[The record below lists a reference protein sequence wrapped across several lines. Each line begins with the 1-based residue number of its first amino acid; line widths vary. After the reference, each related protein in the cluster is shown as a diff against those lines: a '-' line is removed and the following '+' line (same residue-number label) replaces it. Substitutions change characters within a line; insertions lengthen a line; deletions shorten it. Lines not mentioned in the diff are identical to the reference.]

1 MHGTSRLTAGKRRR
15 PREQI
20 QETFRSATRLFRV
33 NLLPNLRYTFRQIT
47 KNPGFFALAV
57 AALALGIGANT
68 AIFSAVEAVLLRA
81 LPYSQPGRLV
91 VVWEDA
97 SYIGFPTN
105 TPAPANYLDWQ
116 AQNHVF
122 ADMLATRFDTASL
135 TGDGPPEQLS
145 GKKVTPNFFDVL
157 GVQPVVGRPFTVE
170 EDKSQTPVVVLS
182 YNLWRRRFGGDA
194 SIIGRSILMNGI
206 QTKVTGVMPRD
217 FFFLDRKNSDY
228 WVPMAFT
235 PEQWARRQ
243 THFLTVVA
251 RLKPGVS
258 TQQAQK
264 DMERVA
270 AELRQQYPE
279 SNAKLGAVVVPI
291 EKEYAGEARS
301 GLLVL
306 QVASLFVLLI
316 ACSNLANLLLA
327 RSTGR
332 RREIAVRLA
341 MGASRWQIASQLL
354 TESLVLSVAGGLLGL
369 WVGQMCWSVF
379 GQLVPEQASD
389 GFAVNGHLLLFTAG
403 ISIAAGMLF
412 GFAPSLR
419 ASSVPLQ
426 ESLKEGGRG
435 GESRGGL
442 RLRDTLVVGQFALAF
457 ALLVCAGLM
466 IQTIWNL
473 RKQELGFQAD
483 HLLTLRI
490 PLPEKKYDTDE
501 KVRGFFRAVVE
512 DVRGLPGVK
521 GAGFSS
527 DAPFM
532 TIGDTNGYVV
542 EGEPP
547 LPTGEYNDALYREVM
562 PGYLETLG
570 ARVKEGRLLAVSDHE
585 GGLPVLVVNE
595 FFAKRH
601 WPGQSAIGKQIRFDD
616 KDEPWRVVVGVVR
629 DIRERGLLYEMKPA
643 VYVPVTQVKKA
654 ERHLFLV
661 VRTSNDPLNTIKM
674 VEGAVWSVDPQQPVS
689 YVRTMDQLMEAD
701 VADRTRPMILLGV
714 FAGLAL
720 LLACIGVYGVL
731 AYAVA
736 QRTREIGVRMALGA
750 SPTDV
755 TQMILGRGM
764 KLSAAGLLAGGA
776 LAAGLAVLLRTL
788 LFGVTLMAPGI
799 YAGTAAALVLVA
811 VVACVIPAQRAARVD
826 PAVALRNE

>member
-1 MHGTSRLTAGKRRR
+1 MRRSPRGK
-15 PREQI
+15 I
-20 QETFRSATRLFRV
+20 QETFRATGRLFGM
-33 NLLPNLRYTFRQIT
+33 NFLTNLRYTFRQIT
-47 KNPGFFALAV
+47 NNPGFFALAV

-68 AIFSAVEAVLLRA
+68 AIFSAVEAVLLRS
-81 LPYSQPGRLV
+81 LPYSQPDRLA

-97 SYIGFPTN
+97 SFIGFAFN
-105 TPAPANYLDWQ
+105 TPAPANYLDWRARNQ
-116 AQNHVF
+116 VF
-122 ADMLATRFDTASL
+122 TDMLATRFVTASL
-135 TGDGPPEQLS
+135 TGDGQPEQLS

-157 GVQPVVGRPFTVE
+157 GVQPVAGRPFTVE
-170 EDKSQTPVVVLS
+170 EDKAQTPVVVLS
-182 YNLWRRRFGGDA
+182 YNLWRRRFGGDQA
-194 SIIGRSILMNGI
+194 IIGREILLNGV
-206 QTKVTGVMPRD
+206 QTKVVGVMPKD
-217 FFFLDRKNSDY
+217 FFFGDRKNSDY

-243 THFLTVVA
+243 SHFLTVVA
-251 RLKPGVS
+251 RLKPGVT
-258 TQQAQK
+258 TQQAQT
-264 DMERVA
+264 DMQRIA
-270 AELRQQYPE
+270 LGLQRQYPE
-279 SNAKLGAVVVPI
+279 SNAKVGAVVVPI
-291 EKEYAGEARS
+291 QKDFAGDARS

-354 TESLVLSVAGGLLGL
+354 TESLALSAAGGFLGL

-379 GQLVPEQASD
+379 GQLVPEQAGD
-389 GFAVNGHLLLFTAG
+389 GFAVNGPLLLFTAG

-412 GFAPSLR
+412 GFAPALR
-419 ASSVPLQ
+419 ATRVPLQ
-426 ESLKEGGRG
+426 ESLKDGGRG
-435 GESRGGL
+435 GESRSGL

-483 HLLTLRI
+483 HLLTMGV

-501 KVRGFFRAVVE
+501 KVRGFFHAVEENVRA
-512 DVRGLPGVK
+512 LPGVK
-521 GAGFSS
+521 GAGFGS

-532 TIGDTNGYVV
+532 TNGDTEGYTV
-542 EGEPP
+542 EGQPP
-547 LPTGEYNDALYREVM
+547 LPTGEYNDALYREVT
-562 PGYLETLG
+562 PGYLEMLG
-570 ARVKEGRLLAVSDHE
+570 ARVKEGRLLDESDHE
-585 GGLPVLVVNE
+585 GAALAVVVNE
-595 FFAKRH
+595 FLASRH
-601 WPGQSAIGKQIRFDD
+601 WPGKSAAGKRIRFGGE
-616 KDEPWRVVVGVVR
+616 KEPWWVVVGVVG

-643 VYVPVTQVKKA
+643 VYVPVTQVKKPGG
-654 ERHLFLV
+654 FSMLV
-661 VRTSNDPLNTIKM
+661 VRTSNEPQNTIKM
-674 VEGAVWSVDPQQPVS
+674 VEDAVWSVDPQQPVS
-689 YVRTMDQLMEAD
+689 YVRTMDQLMETD

-720 LLACIGVYGVL
+720 VLACLGVYGVL

-736 QRTREIGVRMALGA
+736 QRAREIGVRMALGA
-750 SPTDV
+750 KPVDV
-755 TQMILGRGM
+755 TRMILGRGM
-764 KLSAAGLLAGGA
+764 KLSAIGLLAGAA

-788 LFGVTLMAPGI
+788 LFGVTLVAPGI
-799 YAGTAAALVLVA
+799 YAGTAAALVIVA
-811 VVACVIPAQRAARVD
+811 LAACVIPAQRASRVD

>member
-1 MHGTSRLTAGKRRR
+1 MNFLA
-15 PREQI
+15 
-20 QETFRSATRLFRV
+20 
-33 NLLPNLRYTFRQIT
+33 NLQYTVRQIL
-47 KNPGFFALAV
+47 KNPGFFAIAV

-68 AIFSAVEAVLLRA
+68 AIFSAVEAVLLKP
-81 LPYSQPGRLV
+81 LPFAQPDRLM

-97 SYIGFPTN
+97 SYVGFAFN
-105 TPAPANYLDWQ
+105 TPAPANYLDWRTR
-116 AQNHVF
+116 NRVF
-122 ADMLATRFDTASL
+122 TDMAATRFVTASL
-135 TGDGPPEQLS
+135 TGDGQPEQLS

-157 GVQPVVGRPFTVE
+157 GVQPALGRPFTAE
-170 EDKSQTPVVVLS
+170 EDKVQSPVVVLG
-182 YNLWRRRFGGDA
+182 YNLWRRRFGGDE
-194 SIIGRSILMNGI
+194 SILGRSILLNGV
-206 QTKVTGVMPRD
+206 QTKVVGVMPKD
-217 FFFLDRKNSDY
+217 FFFSDRKNSDY

-251 RLKPGVS
+251 RLKPGV
-258 TQQAQK
+258 TAQQAQK

-270 AELRQQYPE
+270 GELQKQYPE

-291 EKEYAGEARS
+291 QKDYAGDARS

-316 ACSNLANLLLA
+316 ACSNSANLLLA

-369 WVGQMCWSVF
+369 WVGQTCWSVF
-379 GQLVPEQASD
+379 GKLVPEQAGE
-389 GFAVNGHLLLFTAG
+389 GFAVNGHVLLFTAG

-412 GFAPSLR
+412 GFAPALR

-466 IQTIWNL
+466 IQTLWNL
-473 RKQELGFQAD
+473 RKQELGFRAD
-483 HLLTLRI
+483 HLLTMGV
-490 PLPEKKYDTDE
+490 PLPETKYNTDE

-512 DVRGLPGVK
+512 NVRALPGVK
-521 GAGFSS
+521 GAGFGS

-532 TIGDTNGYVV
+532 TNGDTEGYTV

-547 LPTGEYNDALYREVM
+547 LPTGEYNDALYREVT
-562 PGYLETLG
+562 PGYLEMLG
-570 ARVKEGRLLAVSDHE
+570 AKVKEGRFLEENDHE
-585 GGLPVLVVNE
+585 GGLQVVMVNE
-595 FFAKRH
+595 FLANRH
-601 WPGQSAIGKQIRFDD
+601 WPGKSAVGKRIRFGSE
-616 KDEPWRVVVGVVR
+616 KEPWWTVAGVVR
-629 DIRERGLLYEMKPA
+629 DIRERGFLYEMKPA
-643 VYVPVTQVKKA
+643 VYVPVTQVKKPDGYA
-654 ERHLFLV
+654 MLV
-661 VRTSNDPLNTIKM
+661 VRTSNDPQSTVKM

-689 YVRTMDQLMEAD
+689 YVRTMDQLIETD

-720 LLACIGVYGVL
+720 VLACIGVYGVL

-750 SPTDV
+750 KPVDV
-755 TQMILGRGM
+755 TRMILGRGM
-764 KLSAAGLLAGGA
+764 KLSAIGLLAGAA
-776 LAAGLAVLLRTL
+776 LAAGLGALLRTL
-788 LFGVTLMAPGI
+788 LYGVTSGAPGI
-799 YAGTAAALVLVA
+799 YAGTAVALVLVA
-811 VVACVIPAQRAARVD
+811 MMACVIPAYRAARVD

>member
-1 MHGTSRLTAGKRRR
+1 M
-15 PREQI
+15 
-20 QETFRSATRLFRV
+20 
-33 NLLPNLRYTFRQIT
+33 NLVSNLRYAFRQVT

-68 AIFSAVEAVLLRA
+68 AIFSAVEAVLLHS
-81 LPYSQPGRLV
+81 LPYTQPDRLV

-97 SYIGFPTN
+97 SFVGFAFN

-116 AQNHVF
+116 ARNRVF
-122 ADMLATRFDTASL
+122 TDMLATRFVTASL
-135 TGDGPPEQLS
+135 TGDGQPEQLS

-157 GVQPVVGRPFTVE
+157 GVQPVWGRPFTVE

-182 YNLWRRRFGGDA
+182 DNLWRRRFGGDET
-194 SIIGRSILMNGI
+194 IIGRTILMNGVP
-206 QTKVTGVMPRD
+206 TKVVGVMPKD
-217 FFFLDRKNSDY
+217 FFFSDRKNSDY

-251 RLKPGVS
+251 RLKPGV
-258 TQQAQK
+258 TAEQAQK
-264 DMERVA
+264 DMQRIAV
-270 AELRQQYPE
+270 ELQKQYPE
-279 SNAKLGAVVVPI
+279 SNAKMGAVVVPI
-291 EKEYAGEARS
+291 QKDYAGDTRS

-332 RREIAVRLA
+332 RREMAVRLA

-354 TESLVLSVAGGLLGL
+354 TESLVLAVAGGLLGL

-379 GQLVPEQASD
+379 GKLVPEQAGE
-389 GFAVNGHLLLFTAG
+389 GFAVNGQLLLFTAG
-403 ISIAAGMLF
+403 ISLAAGVLF
-412 GFAPSLR
+412 GFAPALR

-442 RLRDTLVVGQFALAF
+442 RLRDTLVAGQFALAF

-473 RKQELGFQAD
+473 RKQELGFHAD
-483 HLLTLRI
+483 HLLTMGV

-501 KVRGFFRAVVE
+501 KVRGFFHAVVE
-512 DVRGLPGVK
+512 DVRALPGVQ
-521 GAGFSS
+521 GAGFGS
-527 DAPFM
+527 DTPFM
-532 TIGDTNGYVV
+532 TNGDTEGYTV

-547 LPTGEYNDALYREVM
+547 LPAGEYNDALYREVT
-562 PGYLETLG
+562 PGYLEMLG
-570 ARVKEGRLLAVSDHE
+570 ARVKEGRLLVENDHE
-585 GGLPVLVVNE
+585 NGALALVVNE
-595 FFAKRH
+595 FLAKRH
-601 WPGQSAIGKQIRFDD
+601 WPGKSAVGKRIRFG
-616 KDEPWRVVVGVVR
+616 DEKAPWWTVVGVVH
-629 DIRERGLLYEMKPA
+629 DIRERGFLYEMKPA
-643 VYVPVTQVKKA
+643 VYVPVTQVKKPSG
-654 ERHLFLV
+654 FSMLV
-661 VRTSNDPLNTIKM
+661 VRTSNDPASAVKM

-689 YVRTMDQLMEAD
+689 YVRTMDQLMETD

-720 LLACIGVYGVL
+720 VLACIGVYGVL

-750 SPTDV
+750 KPMDV
-755 TQMILGRGM
+755 TRMILGGGV
-764 KLSAAGLLAGGA
+764 KLSAIGLLAGGA
-776 LAAGLAVLLRTL
+776 LAAGLANLLETL
-788 LFGVTLMAPGI
+788 LFGVRAVAPGI
-799 YAGTAAALVLVA
+799 YVGTAATLLLVA
-811 VVACVIPAQRAARVD
+811 LMACVIPAQRASRVD

>member
-1 MHGTSRLTAGKRRR
+1 MN
-15 PREQI
+15 
-20 QETFRSATRLFRV
+20 LFA
-33 NLLPNLRYTFRQIT
+33 NLRYTFRQIT
-47 KNPGFFALAV
+47 KSPGFFAIAI

-68 AIFSAVEAVLLRA
+68 AIFSAVEAVLLKP
-81 LPYSQPGRLV
+81 LPFAQPDRLAI
-91 VVWEDA
+91 VWEDMA
-97 SYIGFPTN
+97 FLGFANN

-122 ADMLATRFDTASL
+122 TDMAATRFVTASL
-135 TGDGPPEQLS
+135 TGDGQPEQLS

-157 GVQPVVGRPFTVE
+157 GVQPAVGRPFTAE
-170 EDKSQTPVVVLS
+170 EDKAQSPVVVLS
-182 YNLWRRRFGGDA
+182 YNLWRRRFGGDE
-194 SIIGRSILMNGI
+194 SLIGRPIMMNGI
-206 QTKVTGVMPRD
+206 QTKVVGVMPKD
-217 FFFLDRKNSDY
+217 FFFSDRKNSDY

-235 PEQWARRQ
+235 SEQWARRQ
-243 THFLTVVA
+243 SHFLTVVA
-251 RLKPGVS
+251 RLKPGVRAGR
-258 TQQAQK
+258 AQK

-270 AELRQQYPE
+270 ADLQKQYPD

-291 EKEYAGEARS
+291 EKEYAGDARS

-306 QVASLFVLLI
+306 QVASVFVLLI

-332 RREIAVRLA
+332 RREMAVRLA
-341 MGASRWQIASQLL
+341 LGASRWQIASQLL
-354 TESLVLSVAGGLLGL
+354 TESLVLSVAGGFLGL
-369 WVGQMCWSVF
+369 WIGKMCWGLF
-379 GQLVPEQASD
+379 GSLVPEQAGG
-389 GFAVNGHLLLFTAG
+389 GFELNAPVLLFTAG

-412 GFAPSLR
+412 GFAPALR
-419 ASSVPLQ
+419 ASGVPLQ

-473 RKQELGFQAD
+473 RKQELGFRAD
-483 HLLTLRI
+483 HLLTMGV

-501 KVRGFFRAVVE
+501 KVRQFFRAVE
-512 DVRGLPGVK
+512 ENVRALPGVH
-521 GAGFSS
+521 GAGFGS

-532 TIGDTNGYVV
+532 TIGDTEGYTV

-547 LPTGEYNDALYREVM
+547 LPPGEYNDALYREVT
-562 PGYLETLG
+562 PGYLEMLG
-570 ARVKEGRLLAVSDHE
+570 ARVKEGRLLEEGDHA
-585 GGLPVLVVNE
+585 GGLRTVVVNE
-595 FFAKRH
+595 FLAKRH
-601 WPGQSAIGKQIRFDD
+601 WPGRSAVGKRLRFGNNE
-616 KDEPWRVVVGVVR
+616 DETKNPWWTVAGVVR

-643 VYVPVTQVKKA
+643 VYVPVTQVEKPQG
-654 ERHLFLV
+654 FSMLV
-661 VRTSNDPLNTIKM
+661 VRTSNDPASTIKM

-720 LLACIGVYGVL
+720 VLACLGVYGVL

-750 SPTDV
+750 NPADV
-755 TQMILGRGM
+755 TRMILGRGM
-764 KLSAAGLLAGGA
+764 KLSAVGLLAGFA
-776 LAAGLAVLLRTL
+776 LAGSLGALLRTL
-788 LFGVTLMAPGI
+788 LYGVTLMAPGI
-799 YAGTAAALVLVA
+799 YLGTAAALVMVA
-811 VVACVIPAQRAARVD
+811 LLACVIPAQRAARVD
-826 PAVALRNE
+826 PAIALRNE

>member
-1 MHGTSRLTAGKRRR
+1 MSLLT
-15 PREQI
+15 
-20 QETFRSATRLFRV
+20 
-33 NLLPNLRYTFRQIT
+33 NLRYTFRQIA

-57 AALALGIGANT
+57 AVLALGIGANT
-68 AIFSAVEAVLLRA
+68 SIFSAVEAVLLRS
-81 LPYSQPGRLV
+81 LPYSQPDRLAI
-91 VVWEDA
+91 VWEDM
-97 SYIGFPTN
+97 SFLGFANN
-105 TPAPANYLDWQ
+105 TPAPANYLDWR
-116 AQNHVF
+116 AQNRVF
-122 ADMLATRFDTASL
+122 TDMAATRFVTASL
-135 TGDGPPEQLS
+135 TGDGQPEQLS
-145 GKKVTPNFFDVL
+145 GKKVTANFFDVL

-170 EDKSQTPVVVLS
+170 EDKAQTAVVVLS
-182 YNLWRRRFGGDA
+182 YNLWRRRFGGDE
-194 SIIGRSILMNGI
+194 STIGRSILMSGV
-206 QTKVTGVMPRD
+206 QTKVVGVMPKD
-217 FFFLDRKNSDY
+217 FFFGDRKNSDY

-243 THFLTVVA
+243 SHFLTVVA
-251 RLKPGVS
+251 RLKQGV
-258 TQQAQK
+258 TMQQAQK

-270 AELRQQYPE
+270 VELQKRYPE

-291 EKEYAGEARS
+291 QKEYAGDTRS

-354 TESLVLSVAGGLLGL
+354 TESLVLSFAGGLLGL

-379 GQLVPEQASD
+379 GQLVPAQAGG
-389 GFAVNGHLLLFTAG
+389 GFAVNWQLLLFTAA

-412 GFAPSLR
+412 GFAPALR
-419 ASSVPLQ
+419 ATSVPLQ
-426 ESLKEGGRG
+426 ESLKDGGRG

-473 RKQELGFQAD
+473 RNQELGFQAD
-483 HLLTLRI
+483 HLLTMGV

-501 KVRGFFRAVVE
+501 KVRGFFHNVVE
-512 DVRGLPGVK
+512 DVRALPGVR
-521 GAGFSS
+521 GAGFGS

-532 TIGDTNGYVV
+532 TYGDTEGYTV

-547 LPTGEYNDALYREVM
+547 LPRGEFNDALYREVT
-562 PGYLETLG
+562 PGYLEMLG
-570 ARVKEGRLLAVSDHE
+570 ARVREGRLLEESDHA
-585 GGLPVLVVNE
+585 GGSRVVVINE
-595 FFAKRH
+595 FLAKRH
-601 WPGQSAIGKQIRFDD
+601 WPGRTAVGKRIRFGDNE
-616 KDEPWRVVVGVVR
+616 DETKNPWWTVAGVVM

-643 VYVPVTQVKKA
+643 VYVPVTQVEKPQGFA
-654 ERHLFLV
+654 FLV
-661 VRTSNDPLNTIKM
+661 VRTSNDPQSTIKM

-689 YVRTMDQLMEAD
+689 YVRTMDQLMETD
-701 VADRTRPMILLGV
+701 VADRTRPTMLLGV

-720 LLACIGVYGVL
+720 VLACIGVYGVL

-750 SPTDV
+750 KPLDV
-755 TQMILGRGM
+755 TRMILGRGM
-764 KLSAAGLLAGGA
+764 KLSAIGLLAGGA
-776 LAAGLAVLLRTL
+776 LAAGLALLLRTL
-788 LFGVTLMAPGI
+788 LFGVTLVAPGI
-799 YAGTAAALVLVA
+799 YAATAAALVIVA
-811 VVACVIPAQRAARVD
+811 LVACVIPAQRAAHVD

>member
-1 MHGTSRLTAGKRRR
+1 M
-15 PREQI
+15 
-20 QETFRSATRLFRV
+20 
-33 NLLPNLRYTFRQIT
+33 NLLSNLRYTFRQIT
-47 KNPGFFALAV
+47 NNPGFFALAV

-68 AIFSAVEAVLLRA
+68 AIFSAVEAVLLRN
-81 LPYSQPGRLV
+81 LPFSHPERLAI
-91 VVWEDA
+91 VWEDM
-97 SYIGFPTN
+97 SYLGFANN

-116 AQNHVF
+116 ARNRVF
-122 ADMLATRFDTASL
+122 TDMAATRFVTASL
-135 TGDGPPEQLS
+135 TGDGQPEQLS
-145 GKKVTPNFFDVL
+145 GKRVTPNFFDVL
-157 GVQPVVGRPFTVE
+157 GVQPIVGRPFTVA

-182 YNLWRRRFGGDA
+182 YNLWRRRFGGEE
-194 SIIGRSILMNGI
+194 SIVGRSLLMSGV
-206 QTKVTGVMPRD
+206 QTKVVGVMPKD
-217 FFFLDRKNSDY
+217 FFFSDRKNSDY

-235 PEQWARRQ
+235 AEQWARRQ

-251 RLKPGVS
+251 RLKPGVT

-270 AELRQQYPE
+270 MDLQTQYPE

-291 EKEYAGEARS
+291 QKEYAGDARS

-332 RREIAVRLA
+332 RREMAVRLA

-354 TESLVLSVAGGLLGL
+354 TESLVLSAVGGFLGL
-369 WVGQMCWSVF
+369 WVGQLCWSVF
-379 GQLVPEQASD
+379 GQLVPEQAGE

-412 GFAPSLR
+412 GFAPALR
-419 ASSVPLQ
+419 ATSVPLQ
-426 ESLKEGGRG
+426 ESLKDGGCG

-442 RLRDTLVVGQFALAF
+442 RIRDTLVVGQFALAF

-483 HLLTLRI
+483 HLLTMGV

-501 KVRGFFRAVVE
+501 KVRDFFRAVVE
-512 DVRGLPGVK
+512 NVRTLPGVK
-521 GAGFSS
+521 GAGFGS

-532 TIGDTNGYVV
+532 TIGDTEGYTV

-547 LPTGEYNDALYREVM
+547 LPTGEFNDALYREVT
-562 PGYLETLG
+562 PGYLEMLG
-570 ARVKEGRLLAVSDHE
+570 ANVKDGRLLAETDHQ
-585 GGLPVLVVNE
+585 GGSLALVVNE
-595 FFAKRH
+595 FLAKRH
-601 WPGQSAIGKQIRFDD
+601 WPGKNAVGKRIRFGGE
-616 KDEPWRVVVGVVR
+616 KAPWWTVVGVVR
-629 DIRERGLLYEMKPA
+629 DIRERGFLYEMKPA
-643 VYVPVTQVKKA
+643 VYVPVTQVKKPGG
-654 ERHLFLV
+654 FSMLV
-661 VRTSNDPLNTIKM
+661 VRTSNDPASTIKM
-674 VEGAVWSVDPQQPVS
+674 VEGAVRSVDPQQPVS

-736 QRTREIGVRMALGA
+736 QRTREIGVRMTLGA
-750 SPTDV
+750 KPMDV
-755 TQMILGRGM
+755 TRMILERGM
-764 KLSAAGLLAGGA
+764 KLSAIGLLAGGA

-788 LFGVTLMAPGI
+788 LFGVTPVAPGI

-811 VVACVIPAQRAARVD
+811 LLACVIPAQRASRVD